1 MGRHQRT
8 IRNPKSAIVI
18 APCSSFTQIPPL
30 VINSRVAK
38 NPKKAAS
45 YSAVYTVEE
54 FAKIFKLSLQSV
66 RALIRTGE
74 IPAIRIGKQHRIP
87 QAVVDHYFAQATLP
101 TERGFGMWKK
111 NRVPSL
117 PYVNKL
123 RDQDRRGAASFLK
136 DITEDD

>member
-1 MGRHQRT
+1 
-8 IRNPKSAIVI
+8 
-18 APCSSFTQIPPL
+18 
-30 VINSRVAK
+30 VAK
-38 NPKKAAS
+38 NPKKAPS
-45 YSAVYTVEE
+45 YSAVYTLVE

-87 QAVVDHYFAQATLP
+87 QTVVDHYFAQATSP

-111 NRVPSL
+111 NRVQSL

-123 RDQDRRGAASFLK
+123 RNRKQRKQGAWSAEHGAALCP
-136 DITEDD
+136 